1 MPICIGFVP
10 RLFVWLCAG
19 ARGEQRLKE
28 ETEMTKTDWT
38 PRIILR
44 QQIVDRAPER
54 WAKAYAGYGD
64 TDKTATT
71 LKFKD
76 WKWLEVVTK

>member
-1 MPICIGFVP
+1 
-10 RLFVWLCAG
+10 
-19 ARGEQRLKE
+19 
-28 ETEMTKTDWT
+28 MTKTDWT